1 MGAETKHTQQQLLTL
16 QKKNTNSPMIF
27 NSLFFKNSNEDP
39 ATNRPTWSLVM
50 NALLLRTQQI
60 FNGKLTGI

>member
-1 MGAETKHTQQQLLTL
+1 MGVETKHTQQLLTL
-16 QKKNTNSPMIF
+16 QKKYNLTHDF